1 MKFTKVKKFII
12 FPMVL
17 LFILS
22 LSVPNAFADN
32 LNNDYINKIIISE
45 TENILYQD
53 KDITIVEVNSTNG
66 FPEKGINSKTMTYG
80 STWVNSSD
88 SGSFSINTE
97 KSGTIGI
104 TIKAESSSD
113 SSWAYMSVMKP
124 DGTYFKNN
132 VYIDPTSGNGDGKK
146 FKIYYASS
154 GTYTINYIAYTDVGM
169 RLMCWMY

>member
-32 LNNDYINKIIISE
+32 LNNDSINKIIIPQ

-53 KDITIVEVNSTNG
+53 KDITIVEVNSTNV
-66 FPEKGINSKTMTYG
+66 FTEKGVNSRAMTYG
-80 STWVNSSD
+80 STWIDSSD
-88 SGSFSINTE
+88 SGSFSVNTE

-104 TIKAESSSD
+104 TLKAESSSD
-113 SSWAYMSVMKP
+113 SSWAYMSVIKP

-132 VYIDPTSGNGDGKK
+132 VYINPTSGNGDGKN
-146 FKIYYASS
+146 FKIYFASS